1 MKPIVSLGIDPSISG
16 TGLVALAERHLVSP
30 HLMLER
36 EISAPK
42 GKSGLQRVQLIAL
55 EIMETIHS
63 LKPDVIVVE
72 GYSLHLGHASSVV
85 PLVELGG
92 VLRFL
97 MMLDGLKWLDPRAS
111 MLKKFVT
118 GKGTA
123 QKDQMM
129 MWVLKRW
136 GHMSMSNNTADAYG
150 LAAIGLASM
159 NRLHGVSKE
168 MLSISAQLPL
178 RCN

>member
-16 TGLVALAERHLVSP
+16 TGLVALRESKFNWPDLV
-30 HLMLER
+30 LER

-42 GKSGLQRVQLIAL
+42 GKSGLERVKLIAL
-55 EIMETIHS
+55 EIMQAVHQ
-63 LKPDVIVVE
+63 LNPDVIVIE
-72 GYSLHLGHASSVV
+72 GYSLHMGHSSSVV

-97 MMLDGLKWLDPRAS
+97 MMLDGLKWLDPRATA
-111 MLKKFVT
+111 LKKFVT

-136 GHMSMSNNTADAYG
+136 GHTSMSNNTADAYG
-150 LAAIGLASM
+150 LAAMGLASM
-159 NRLHGVSKE
+159 NRLQGVSKE

>member
-1 MKPIVSLGIDPSISG
+1 MVVSLGIDPSISG
-16 TGLVALAERHLVSP
+16 TGLVALRESNFNYPDLVF
-30 HLMLER
+30 ER
-36 EISAPK
+36 EIVAPK
-42 GKSGLQRVQLIAL
+42 GTSGLQRVQLIAV
-55 EIMETIHS
+55 EIMSAIHE
-63 LKPDVIVVE
+63 LKPDVIVIE

-111 MLKKFVT
+111 VLKKFVT

-136 GHMSMSNNTADAYG
+136 GHTSKSNNTADAYG
-150 LAAIGLASM
+150 LACIGLASM
-159 NRLHGVSKE
+159 NRLHGISKE
-168 MLSISAQLPL
+168 MLALSAQLPL

>member
-1 MKPIVSLGIDPSISG
+1 MITSLGIDPSISG
-16 TGLVALAERHLVSP
+16 TGLVALRQSKFNYPDLV
-30 HLMLER
+30 LER
-36 EISAPK
+36 EITAPK
-42 GKSGLQRVQLIAL
+42 GVLGLERVKLIAL
-55 EIMETIHS
+55 EIMGAIHE

-72 GYSLHLGHASSVV
+72 GYSLHMGHASSVV
-85 PLVELGG
+85 QLVELGG
-92 VLRFL
+92 ILRFL

-111 MLKKFVT
+111 VLKKFVT

-136 GHMSMSNNTADAYG
+136 GHTSASNNTADAYG

-159 NRLHGVSKE
+159 NRLHGISKE
-168 MLSISAQLPL
+168 MLSLSAQLPL